1 VRERE
6 RAVCVCVCVQSD
18 ANKRDKKKVEIY
30 QLMMDLLKAE
40 EQCAW
45 SVRRSES
52 EVQDILDDRL
62 REELATELAERIH
75 LRHTEKR
82 PGQETPTDARLYTA
96 RSLARV
102 TYYTS
107 AMRVAT
113 AFRQCRSPGLDLGLG
128 LDNHQTNGQL

>member
-62 REELATELAERIH
+62 REELATELSVSIYDTQRNDQAK
-75 LRHTEKR
+75 RHRQTLVCI
-82 PGQETPTDARLYTA
+82 PLA
-96 RSLARV
+96 RSLESHIILV
-102 TYYTS
+102 LC
-107 AMRVAT
+107 V
-113 AFRQCRSPGLDLGLG
+113 
-128 LDNHQTNGQL
+128 